1 MTDIPEQN
9 RGPSPT
15 SVPVKDRRLHARQRV
30 SSLTYVD
37 LGENNGG
44 IVLNVSEAG
53 LRIQAAAALELGPI
67 SLRLQLPGTRKRLEL
82 NAEVIWVGPSRKEA
96 ALYFMD
102 LSEDARGQIRKWIA
116 QEASPEALT
125 EEDQSDSDA
134 EPARVESAVSE
145 PARVELAAAVAEEKV
160 KDDELAVED
169 ENAVEN
175 EFPSENEFVAEGEAV
190 SECEKVDEV
199 EAVEE
204 VEDVEEIAVE
214 EESMDTPE
222 EAPEEIAEEFEAPV
236 EAGATERKA
245 PPARIP
251 DIPKEHPA
259 AALFETPVPIA
270 AQTSELPVSTFNGIS
285 GTHGA
290 PSMGF
295 PSPARIAPGPSTI
308 GREAP
313 LFVRPHR
320 PSSQVPDDDG
330 RTSYRVKLQS
340 GWFVA
345 ALVLLLALI
354 SFVAG
359 MAVRRG
365 ALNSVTGQTDE
376 PAHPQSAPPQTTD
389 TSSAAPPA
397 GASTDQPSETA
408 AKPLEIEIVDAGG
421 KRWEVPAAS
430 GANHAEASAAHESSP
445 SETATPAPNEAAPSR
460 KTAGSRSS
468 AQDAT
473 SVAAGAAAGDEKAG
487 APLMLT
493 LPESPISASGSVA
506 IRSRGVVPVPP
517 GAAKSAQEGRNLQIG
532 QLTNLVEPVYPPEA
546 QKRGIEGTVKLHAV
560 IGVDG
565 TIESL
570 EPRSGPEPLIQAA
583 MAAVRQ
589 WKYNPTTLN
598 GKPIEMQE
606 DVSFAFRL
614 PK

>member
-1 MTDIPEQN
+1 MTDIPEQD
-9 RGPSPT
+9 RGSSPT

-53 LRIQAAAALELGPI
+53 IRIQAAAALELGPI
-67 SLRLQLPGTRKRLEL
+67 SLRLQLPGSRTRLEL

-96 ALYFMD
+96 GLYFMD
-102 LSEDARGQIRKWIA
+102 LSEDARSQIRNWIA
-116 QEASPEALT
+116 RETSPETLT
-125 EEDQSDSDA
+125 EEDDSESDA
-134 EPARVESAVSE
+134 EVAQVEPALREPAPVESS
-145 PARVELAAAVAEEKV
+145 AAVAEERAD
-160 KDDELAVED
+160 DDELAIEDEFAVED
-169 ENAVEN
+169 
-175 EFPSENEFVAEGEAV
+175 EFPSENEIATEAEVVIER
-190 SECEKVDEV
+190 EETDEV
-199 EAVEE
+199 GEEAVEF
-204 VEDVEEIAVE
+204 EDEFVDA
-214 EESMDTPE
+214 PE
-222 EAPEEIAEEFEAPV
+222 EAPEEIADEIEAPV
-236 EAGATERKA
+236 EAGATERKV
-245 PPARIP
+245 PPMRIP
-251 DIPKEHPA
+251 DIPREHPA
-259 AALFETPVPIA
+259 AALFKTPAPIV
-270 AQTSELPVSTFNGIS
+270 AQTPELPVSTFDGIS

-290 PSMGF
+290 LSMGF
-295 PSPARIAPGPSTI
+295 PTPARIAPGPSTI
-308 GREAP
+308 GGEAP
-313 LFVRPHR
+313 LFVRAHR

-345 ALVLLLALI
+345 VLVLLLALI

-365 ALNSVTGQTDE
+365 ALNSVIGQTDE
-376 PAHPQSAPPQTTD
+376 PAHPQSAPPPTTD

-397 GASTDQPSETA
+397 AASTDQASETA

-421 KRWEVPAAS
+421 RRWEIPAAS
-430 GANHAEASAAHESSP
+430 GANHADENTAGELSP
-445 SETATPAPNEAAPSR
+445 SETATPAPDEAAPSR

-468 AQDAT
+468 AQDARP
-473 SVAAGAAAGDEKAG
+473 VAAATGEEKAG

-493 LPESPISASGSVA
+493 LPETPISASSSVA

-560 IGVDG
+560 IGADG
-565 TIESL
+565 TIQSL

-583 MAAVRQ
+583 VTAVRQ

-598 GKPIEMQE
+598 GKPIETQE
-606 DVSFAFRL
+606 DLSFAFRL

>member
-1 MTDIPEQN
+1 MTDIPQRD
-9 RGPSPT
+9 RGSSPT
-15 SVPVKDRRLHARQRV
+15 SVPVKDRRLHVRQRV
-30 SSLTYVD
+30 ASLTYVD

-53 LRIQAAAALELGPI
+53 IRIQAAAALEVGPI
-67 SLRLQLPGTRKRLEL
+67 SLRLQLPRSSKPLEL

-96 ALYFMD
+96 GLYFMD
-102 LSEDARGQIRKWIA
+102 LSEDARSQIRKWIA
-116 QEASPEALT
+116 RETSPETLT
-125 EEDQSDSDA
+125 EEDESESDA
-134 EPARVESAVSE
+134 EAARVEPELRE
-145 PARVELAAAVAEEKV
+145 PAPVESSAAVAEEPAD
-160 KDDELAVED
+160 DDELAIED
-169 ENAVEN
+169 EFAIEN
-175 EFPSENEFVAEGEAV
+175 EFPSENENATEAEIVIEREEA
-190 SECEKVDEV
+190 DEV
-199 EAVEE
+199 GEEAVEE
-204 VEDVEEIAVE
+204 EFEDELVDA
-214 EESMDTPE
+214 PE
-222 EAPEEIAEEFEAPV
+222 EMPEEIAEEIEAPV

-245 PPARIP
+245 PPMRIP

-259 AALFETPVPIA
+259 AALFETPARVA
-270 AQTSELPVSTFNGIS
+270 AQTPELPVSTFNGIS

-290 PSMGF
+290 LSMGF

-308 GREAP
+308 GGEAP
-313 LFVRPHR
+313 LFVRAQR

-330 RTSYRVKLQS
+330 RTSYRLKLQS

-345 ALVLLLALI
+345 VLVLLLALI

-365 ALNSVTGQTDE
+365 ALNSVIGQTDD
-376 PAHPQSAPPQTTD
+376 AHSQSAPPATTD

-397 GASTDQPSETA
+397 AASTDQPSETA

-421 KRWEVPAAS
+421 RRWEVPAAS
-430 GANHAEASAAHESSP
+430 GANHADANAARESTP
-445 SETATPAPNEAAPSR
+445 SETATPAPDEAAPSR

-468 AQDAT
+468 AQDAP
-473 SVAAGAAAGDEKAG
+473 SVAAGDEKAG

-493 LPESPISASGSVA
+493 LPETPISASGSVA

-532 QLTNLVEPVYPPEA
+532 QLTNLVEPVYPTEA

-560 IGVDG
+560 IGADG
-565 TIESL
+565 TIQSL

-583 MAAVRQ
+583 VTAVRQ

>member
-53 LRIQAAAALELGPI
+53 LRVQAAAPLEEGPV

-96 ALYFMD
+96 GLYFMD
-102 LSEDARGQIRKWIA
+102 LSEDARGQIRKWIE

-134 EPARVESAVSE
+134 EAARME
-145 PARVELAAAVAEEKV
+145 PAVKELVPIESSAAVAEEPL
-160 KDDELAVED
+160 DDELAI
-169 ENAVEN
+169 EN
-175 EFPSENEFVAEGEAV
+175 EFPPENEFVPEGEAV
-190 SECEKVDEV
+190 IEREEVDEV
-199 EAVEE
+199 DEEA
-204 VEDVEEIAVE
+204 AE
-214 EESMDTPE
+214 EELVDASE
-222 EAPEEIAEEFEAPV
+222 EAPDEIAEEIEAQV
-236 EAGATERKA
+236 EARATERKV
-245 PPARIP
+245 PLARIP
-251 DIPKEHPA
+251 DIPREYPA
-259 AALFETPVPIA
+259 AALFERTVPIA
-270 AQTSELPVSTFNGIS
+270 AEPPQLPVSTFNGIS

-320 PSSQVPDDDG
+320 PSWQVPDDDG